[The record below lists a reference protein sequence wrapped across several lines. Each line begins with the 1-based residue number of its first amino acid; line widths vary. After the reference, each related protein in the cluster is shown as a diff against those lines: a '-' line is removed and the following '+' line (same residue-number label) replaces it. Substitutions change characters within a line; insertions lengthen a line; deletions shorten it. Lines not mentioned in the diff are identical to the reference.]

1 MKKLLHIV
9 FAIMLFIFAVDST
22 EVFASFNVKRATV
35 GIQDGVVNEGTP
47 TSVRYL
53 LNIACAGNNIGSTY
67 IKRIAG
73 LPDGTT
79 VSFISDSYPVS
90 EDIIILT
97 AASGTVWL
105 IIENDATVTE
115 GIDSLTLTFEPNVT
129 TNTFTYEVST
139 AVPVELTTFFGT
151 VSGNVVS
158 LKWTTATEVKNYGFE
173 IERSLSAPKTNW
185 EKIGFINGNGN
196 SNSPKEYSYTDKH
209 LRSGSYLY
217 RIKQIDND
225 GSYDYSNTIELNV
238 RIPVTLDLKQNYPNP
253 FNPSTTISF
262 TIPTS
267 GDVYLKIFNSLG
279 EEVAKLVNGYAE
291 AGEYTLNF
299 DAGDLPS
306 GMYVYQLKTN
316 ESSLTKKML
325 LLK

>member
-9 FAIMLFIFAVDST
+9 FAVMVFIFAVDSA

-151 VSGNVVS
+151 VSGDVVS
-158 LKWTTATEVKNYGFE
+158 LKWTTATEVNNYGFE
-173 IERSLSAPKTNW
+173 IERSLSSSRTYW

-267 GDVYLKIFNSLG
+267 GDVYLKIF
-279 EEVAKLVNGYAE
+279 
-291 AGEYTLNF
+291 
-299 DAGDLPS
+299 PS
-306 GMYVYQLKTN
+306 
-316 ESSLTKKML
+316 
-325 LLK
+325 